1 MGLIIV
7 LLKILS
13 IFCYIIVGI
22 AAIIFM
28 ISSGEKNSFIVG
40 CISFI
45 IGGLF
50 LLGGISIR
58 DYADTLVIKNEF
70 YKVLNKESKEI
81 VIGKFKQLTYSDQK
95 KYIKLIYDKFY
106 DNDIQSQLEFIED
119 YGSVL
124 LDYIEKKKKNLEK
137 EITALYNKAEVL
149 NTDNSWYNFFQIISG
164 DKFLELAD
172 SKLKDREFSKWEN
185 EEKAWRRVSLINSTM
200 MYREFLSR
208 YSYGIY
214 SDDAKKIILDNEYN
228 SYNNKKPPYKI
239 TENFDGMTTLQ
250 IRNNSSISIIFSYD
264 GTFEKGKKNISA
276 NGYAVIIVPNGY
288 YSLKAYS
295 QHSRTRG
302 NYSLETLN
310 GGNVSLEYFISQ

>member
-1 MGLIIV
+1 MGIV
-7 LLKILS
+7 IGVLKILG
-13 IFCYIIVGI
+13 IFCYIIAAI
-22 AAIIFM
+22 AAIVIIVSFD
-28 ISSGEKNSFIVG
+28 EKDSFRLI
-40 CISFI
+40 CISFV

-50 LLGGISIR
+50 LLGGIFAHES
-58 DYADTLVIKNEF
+58 ADKLEIKNEF
-70 YKVLNKESKEI
+70 YKVLNKESKKI
-81 VIGKFKQLTYSDQK
+81 VRGKFKQLEYSDQN
-95 KYIKLIYDKFY
+95 KYIEKIYDTFY
-106 DNDIQSQLEFIED
+106 NKNFQDQLEFIKD
-119 YGSVL
+119 YGTDQ
-124 LDYIEKKKKNLEK
+124 LDYIKKKKKDVEE
-137 EITALYNKAEVL
+137 EITALYNQAEII
-149 NTDNSWYNFFQIISG
+149 NTNNSWYKFFQTVSG
-164 DKFLELAD
+164 DNFLKLAD
-172 SKLKDREFSKWEN
+172 SKLKEREFSKWHN
-185 EEKAWRRVSLINSTM
+185 EEMAWRRVSLINSTM

-214 SDDAKKIILDNEYN
+214 SNDAKKIILDNEYN

-276 NGYAVIIVPNGY
+276 NGYAVIVVPNGY